1 MRLFL
6 SLSLLAGCSLLGACG
21 TTFQQENET
30 FFSSSYIYPG
40 ELRFNEPAR
49 GFVHSP
55 YAPDAGLVDVRGFK
69 PGTYV
74 RCPYTGRLFVVPPY
88 NTYRTET
95 L

>member
-1 MRLFL
+1 MRFLL
-6 SLSLLAGCSLLGACG
+6 SLSLLAGCFLLGACG
-21 TTFQQENET
+21 TTFKQENDT
-30 FFSSSYIYPG
+30 FFSSAYIYPG
-40 ELRFNEPAR
+40 ELHFNEPVP

-88 NTYRTET
+88 STHRVEM